1 MIKFR
6 RKLEESSPME
16 ISRSQIIG
24 DAIIRREKLDIPGL
38 ELLEVQRNV
47 DDKNSLLFYVLDNKN
62 SNLKPTVLWSSRL
75 SLADIER
82 GLDEEIFG
90 RIAQMANENLIKL
103 GGLSLN
109 DQLDTEL
116 RRFKRVR

>member
-1 MIKFR
+1 MIKYR
-6 RKLEESSPME
+6 RKLQESSPME

-24 DAIIRREKLDIPGL
+24 DAIIRREKLNIPGL
-38 ELLEVQRNV
+38 ELLEVQRDV

-75 SLADIER
+75 SLADIEQ

-116 RRFKRVR
+116 HRFKRVR

>member
-1 MIKFR
+1 MIKYR

-38 ELLEVQRNV
+38 ELLEVQRDV

-116 RRFKRVR
+116 RRFKRVL

>member
-1 MIKFR
+1 MIKYR

-38 ELLEVQRNV
+38 ELLEVQRDV